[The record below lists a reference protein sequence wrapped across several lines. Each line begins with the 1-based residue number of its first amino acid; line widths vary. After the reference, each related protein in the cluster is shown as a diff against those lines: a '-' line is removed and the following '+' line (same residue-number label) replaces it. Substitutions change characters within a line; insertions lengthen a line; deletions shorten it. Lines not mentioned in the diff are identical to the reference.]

1 MLSNGERQ
9 EDYNTLQNQTLINKR
24 NWDMYK
30 DKNQLELIKNVHCV
44 TYDEL
49 KEANNINIGSY
60 YWIANNY
67 YGYLYCAYDGGIIY
81 EDAKNAY
88 CLGIRPVIE
97 MQDGVYIKSGDGTE
111 LSPYVLEK

>member
-30 DKNQLELIKNVHCV
+30 DKNH
-44 TYDEL
+44 
-49 KEANNINIGSY
+49 INIGSY